1 MLTIFMQMQNKI
13 LAWLSVVLLIVEVV
27 LVVGSWLYA
36 ALNPESG
43 VRSLFSSEG
52 IRWAFGGYIHQMQ
65 SPLLVWLILAG
76 MAYGS
81 LRHSRLSQSFFSSR
95 YRQRVAL
102 RFSLGTLVLYL
113 SLVAFFAFA
122 PHAILLSVTGYLF
135 PSAFSAALVP
145 LLCFGVILMSVVYG
159 VMSGSFPSVPSVF
172 DALVSGI
179 SSIAPFLIL
188 YLIASHLI
196 YILSY
201 IQIL

>member
-1 MLTIFMQMQNKI
+1 MQMKNKI

-95 YRQRVAL
+95 YRQLVAL

-113 SLVAFFAFA
+113 SFVAFFAFA
-122 PHAILLSVTGYLF
+122 PHAILLSVTGNLF
-135 PSAFSAALVP
+135 PSAFSDAVIP
-145 LLCFGVILMSVVYG
+145 LFCFGIILMSVVYG

-172 DALVSGI
+172 NALVAGI
-179 SSIAPFLIL
+179 SAIAPIIIL
-188 YLIASHLI
+188 YLLTTHLI
-196 YILSY
+196 YILLY
-201 IQIL
+201 ISVFQHITT